1 MASASRGSGD
11 AFFLRPSASNRDL
24 SSEPWVVVCRENSV
38 LSGHNCSDCKTPEC
52 VQLHVCVL

>member
-1 MASASRGSGD
+1 MHVFSVPP
-11 AFFLRPSASNRDL
+11 LPTKICHLNRL
-24 SSEPWVVVCRENSV
+24 VVACRENSV